1 MLHWLGEWT
10 ARNAIACMLASF
22 RAYDAIR
29 NVPHGERLVSLHSGR
44 YGSESGTVN
53 WEFPDARR
61 QYAEKRNEGVVRR
74 AAAQCVHAAAYR
86 RFWGVRRTRLRGF
99 RNCGDRLA
107 TSTGCCSEC
116 RR

>member
-1 MLHWLGEWT
+1 
-10 ARNAIACMLASF
+10 MLASF

-29 NVPHGERLVSLHSGR
+29 NVPQGERLVSLHSGR

-61 QYAEKRNEGVVRR
+61 QYAEKRNESVVRR

-86 RFWGVRRTRLRGF
+86 RFWGVPGTCLREF
-99 RNCGDRLA
+99 LTSEDRLA
-107 TSTGCCSEC
+107 TRPVCYREC
-116 RR
+116 